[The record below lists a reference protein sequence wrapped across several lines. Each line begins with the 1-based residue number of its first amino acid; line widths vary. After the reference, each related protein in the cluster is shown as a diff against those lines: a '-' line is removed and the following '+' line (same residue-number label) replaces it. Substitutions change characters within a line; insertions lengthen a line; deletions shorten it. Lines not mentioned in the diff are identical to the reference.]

1 MKFFQK
7 TVDILLSL
15 CYSIVTG
22 NKKPTKEREEREME
36 RREELE
42 AIRLAEMDKVLIG
55 ETPNWEVIEKANK
68 EIEEMDKLFKRLFL

>member
-1 MKFFQK
+1 
-7 TVDILLSL
+7 
-15 CYSIVTG
+15 
-22 NKKPTKEREEREME
+22 ME